1 MIRICLSL
9 IHKKEWLTLVE
20 ISCFKKR
27 QNIFVKQKQILILAK
42 TIEFFFLNV
51 YRHRHGFVNLQGI
64 SVIYDNGYVLLV
76 VILYVFMTYHR
87 MCNQSNT
94 MVATNGAGTAFHS
107 EAPILPQFLVGIVL
121 FILQFSVQCFMNNR
135 LSF

>member
-51 YRHRHGFVNLQGI
+51 YRHRHGFVNL
-64 SVIYDNGYVLLV
+64 
-76 VILYVFMTYHR
+76 
-87 MCNQSNT
+87 
-94 MVATNGAGTAFHS
+94 
-107 EAPILPQFLVGIVL
+107 
-121 FILQFSVQCFMNNR
+121 
-135 LSF
+135 